1 MSKRITLERNGSAIE
16 VWEHQAEFLIS
27 KGWQHA
33 AEDENEAITEEIDED
48 GES

>member
-1 MSKRITLERNGSAIE
+1 MSKRITLEQNGSEIE
-16 VWEHQAEFLIS
+16 VWEHQSEYLKS

-33 AEDENEAITEEIDED
+33 AEENEAITEEIDED